1 MMCTIMVGR
10 YSSVQGQFVRNL
22 PDGRVVVQ
30 VGEHLHIGRPIA
42 AVQTTAA

>member
-10 YSSVQGQFVRNL
+10 YSSVQGQFVRSL

-30 VGEHLHIGRPIA
+30 VGTQLHVGRPVA
-42 AVQTTAA
+42 QAPVTAA

>member
-30 VGEHLHIGRPIA
+30 VGNHQHIGRPVSLAPAPA
-42 AVQTTAA
+42 A